1 MSGITITKRG
11 KRRITGMK
19 GLYIFTIIFL
29 LVFTACSQ
37 AKRIEINLDKDF
49 IKVFND
55 AEWTVGRIKVEGFV
69 VGVQPDIYYFTNSSG
84 SLVISPA
91 NYEIVKSYLIIV
103 TNRKL
108 ILEPFKFKKGE
119 KSKYYI
125 AEWTEDDKEIER
137 IYGNTNLFKLFQKH
151 EYFAREYF
159 VRLTKI
165 SDKEIALVLI
175 YNTNIYPGNDGYLGF
190 YDGKNLRRVYLSL
203 SNRDIYLSENES
215 FLFYDKESEKLYFN
229 GWYDY
234 NEPCVLFAYSL
245 KDGSLKE
252 IYKGNSIY
260 SFRRVPGTDYLIFYE
275 LRVGVVLKRI
285 K

>member
-11 KRRITGMK
+11 KRRITSMK

-37 AKRIEINLDKDF
+37 TKRIEINLDKDF
-49 IKVFND
+49 IKVFD
-55 AEWTVGRIKVEGFV
+55 KSEWEG
-69 VGVQPDIYYFTNSSG
+69 GYIEYFTNSSG
-84 SLVISPA
+84 VLGMSTIDENS
-91 NYEIVKSYLIIV
+91 VKNYLIIV
-103 TNRKL
+103 TNGKL

-151 EYFAREYF
+151 EYFD
-159 VRLTKI
+159 RLTKI
-165 SDKEIALVLI
+165 SDKEIALILSYDPYSMI
-175 YNTNIYPGNDGYLGF
+175 GPDSPGTRGYLGF

-215 FLFYDKESEKLYFN
+215 FLFYDKKSEKLYFN
-229 GWYDY
+229 GWYTDY
-234 NEPCVLFAYSL
+234 KEPCVLFAYSL
-245 KDGSLKE
+245 KDSSLKE
-252 IYKGNSIY
+252 IYKGNYIY

-275 LRVGVVLKRI
+275 NHVGVVLKRI